1 VALGPRPNRA
11 TINNALTNLWA
22 DDGRHARLSRMFFYT
37 WPGHFAYWFDGARPR
52 LKTPQPSY
60 PLRALSYNG
69 ASISIIANS

>member
-1 VALGPRPNRA
+1 
-11 TINNALTNLWA
+11 
-22 DDGRHARLSRMFFYT
+22 MFFYT